1 MTFAEKSDVT
11 EFMRSKKKAV
21 ANSIHYNNN
30 SQRTKTTLYHSKEK
44 FLMFSAVS
52 EFYTQN
58 IQGTLVHH
66 FCLLRIR
73 TGAYVHVSHF
83 AFNVMNNLL
92 QAHIYST

>member
-1 MTFAEKSDVT
+1 
-11 EFMRSKKKAV
+11 
-21 ANSIHYNNN
+21 
-30 SQRTKTTLYHSKEK
+30 
-44 FLMFSAVS
+44 MFSAVS

-66 FCLLRIR
+66 ICLLRIR